1 MARIR
6 FAAGVLVGAAVLRLL
21 AGPGLAN
28 YDTLYAL
35 VWGRQ
40 LAHGDI
46 PDLEV
51 AIAPTPHPLLNLAAT
66 LLAPLSS
73 WQVDGLHGEPAA
85 VAVVALAYVA
95 LALLGWVVFALGR
108 EWFNA
113 AAGAVAAVIV
123 LTRVPVLDFGAR
135 AYVDIPFLVLV
146 LGALLVETR
155 RPRAGAP
162 VLGLLA
168 VAGLLRPEAWL
179 FSAAYLLWLLWPGLR
194 SAARRAGPQ
203 RSAAWRDAAPL
214 LVLAAGAPLLWALH
228 DLLLTGDPLH
238 SLTGTR
244 DNAALLGRVTGIEHV
259 PTAVPR
265 RLGEILR
272 GPVLLAAAGGGLLA
286 LAWRRD
292 RRVRLAAAAGL
303 VAVAAFCVLA
313 AAGLPI
319 ITRYLLLTATL
330 LAIFAGA
337 GVFGWIELLPG
348 PQRTWWA
355 RFAALALIAL
365 LAFVP
370 SQVRRIDRL
379 GDALARQEAI
389 QGKLADIAGER
400 PLREPVAVPNRRPI
414 PLLALWLALDPDALV
429 DAQEDGLAPHGS
441 YVVPATPAVARDY
454 ILDRRD
460 RDRRIPRP
468 AGGYELRAR
477 NSAWRLYET
486 PLAVAGPGH
495 HDTAG

>member
-21 AGPGLAN
+21 AGPGVVN

-40 LAHGDI
+40 LAHGEI

-51 AIAPTPHPLLNLAAT
+51 AIAPTPHPLANLAAT
-66 LLAPLSS
+66 ALSPLSS
-73 WQVDGLHGEPAA
+73 WSIDGLHGELAA
-85 VAVVALAYVA
+85 MVVIGVAYVS
-95 LALLGWVVFALGR
+95 LALLGWVVFALAR
-108 EWFNA
+108 EWFNT
-113 AAGAVAAVIV
+113 AAGVLAAVIV

-155 RPRAGAP
+155 RPRAGGP

-194 SAARRAGPQ
+194 AALRQADPQ

-214 LVLAAGAPLLWALH
+214 LLLAASGPALWALH
-228 DLLLTGDPLH
+228 DLLLTGNPLH

-272 GPVLLAAAGGGLLA
+272 EPVLLAAAGGGLLA

-292 RRVRLAAAAGL
+292 RRVRLGAAAGVL
-303 VAVAAFCVLA
+303 ALAAFTVLA

-330 LAIFAGA
+330 LAIFASA
-337 GVFGWIELLPG
+337 GIFGWLDLLPG
-348 PQRTWWA
+348 RERTWWA
-355 RFAALALIAL
+355 RFAAVAVVAL
-365 LAFVP
+365 LVFVP
-370 SQVRRIDRL
+370 SQVDRIDRL
-379 GDALARQEAI
+379 GNALARQQAI
-389 QGKLADIAGER
+389 QAELGDLVAGEQ
-400 PLREPVAVPNRRPI
+400 PLRPVAVPNRRPI
-414 PLLALWLALDPDALV
+414 PLLALWLELAPGDLV
-429 DAQEDGLAPHGS
+429 DAQEDGLPPRGS
-441 YVVPATPAVARDY
+441 YLVPATPAVARDY

-460 RDRRIPRP
+460 RDRRIAPP
-468 AGGYELRAR
+468 PPSYGLAQQNA
-477 NSAWRLYET
+477 AWRLYEW
-486 PLAVAGPGH
+486 AVVIPAQGD
-495 HDTAG
+495 HDTGR

>member
-1 MARIR
+1 MARLR
-6 FAAGVLVGAAVLRLL
+6 FAAGVLVGAAALRLL
-21 AGPGLAN
+21 AGPGLVN

-51 AIAPTPHPLLNLAAT
+51 AIAPTPHPLANLVAT
-66 LLAPLSS
+66 LLSPLSS
-73 WQVDGLHGEPAA
+73 WRVDGLHGELAA
-85 VAVVALAYVA
+85 TAVIGLAYVS

-113 AAGAVAAVIV
+113 AAGALAALIV

-155 RPRAGAP
+155 RPRVGGP
-162 VLGLLA
+162 VLALLA
-168 VAGLLRPEAWL
+168 VAELLRPEAWL
-179 FSAAYLLWLLWPGLR
+179 FSAVYLLWLLWPGLR
-194 SAARRAGPQ
+194 SAASRAGPR

-214 LVLAAGAPLLWALH
+214 VLLAASAPLLWALH
-228 DLLLTGDPLH
+228 DLLLTADPLH

-259 PTAVPR
+259 PTTVPR

-272 GPVLLAAAGGGLLA
+272 EPVLLTAAGGGLLA

-292 RRVRLAAAAGL
+292 RRVRLGAAAGL
-303 VAVAAFCVLA
+303 LALCAFCVLA

-319 ITRYLLLTATL
+319 ITRYLLLSATL

-337 GVFGWIELLPG
+337 GVFGWRELAPG
-348 PQRTWWA
+348 RERTWWA
-355 RFAALALIAL
+355 RFAAAAL
-365 LAFVP
+365 LALAVFVP
-370 SQVRRIDRL
+370 GQIGRIDRL
-379 GDALARQEAI
+379 DNALARQEAI
-389 QGKLADIAGER
+389 QSALGELVR
-400 PLREPVAVPNRRPI
+400 DAPLPRPVAAPNRRPI
-414 PLLALWLALDPDALV
+414 PLLALWLELEPGALV
-429 DAQEDGLAPHGS
+429 DAQEDGLPRRGS
-441 YVVPATPAVARDY
+441 YLLPATAKVARDY

-460 RDRRIPRP
+460 RDKRLPPPPAGWTQVDRNDSWRHYASPRP
-468 AGGYELRAR
+468 
-477 NSAWRLYET
+477 
-486 PLAVAGPGH
+486 
-495 HDTAG
+495 